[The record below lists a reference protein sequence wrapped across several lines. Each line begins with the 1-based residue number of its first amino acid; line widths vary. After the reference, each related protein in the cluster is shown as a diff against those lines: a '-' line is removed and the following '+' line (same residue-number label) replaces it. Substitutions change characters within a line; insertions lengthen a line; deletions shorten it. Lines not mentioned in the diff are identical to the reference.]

1 MPAWSKSA
9 GSFLFWSVVFALV
22 YTQAPLYYSNQNQ
35 YFLHGLADGGLGLL
49 HEDWLANT
57 LDPTPLFTLLVS
69 TTYRF
74 GHETLFYAWYGLL
87 FGVYFFALSGVFRLL
102 LGDRAAPLLRHCF
115 ALLFLGVHA
124 ALLRLASGQLLG
136 IDYPW
141 YFQAGV
147 AGQYLLGPTFQPSV
161 FGVLLLLSVY
171 LFLAGKPWQAAVW
184 ACLGATLHTTYL
196 FSAACLTL
204 GYIYLL
210 WRDGRKRDAVLLGGL
225 SLLLVLPIVLYN
237 WCSFGPSSASTFGE
251 AQHILARVRIPH
263 HCVVSDWFNWVA
275 GLQVGWIV
283 LGTWLARRQPLA
295 VVMLFSFVPGLVLT
309 LVQLA
314 TGSDTLALLFPW
326 RVSVCLVPL
335 ATTVVLAAGLKAV
348 AGRLNALPPSRQRA
362 LNVAA
367 LTGAGVLA
375 LGGVWIGAHD
385 LAYPSSDDERGV
397 LEFVQANKASG
408 DVYLIPFDLPRVRTR
423 KGAFMNDFVPPT
435 PPGNSNRLIRIEL
448 QRFRLHTG
456 APIFVDFKSIPYR
469 DVEVLEWQRRVDL
482 AKAIYGQLHEGREA
496 EALPSI
502 QAERITR
509 LVLPARNALSGET
522 FRKEFDDGAFAVYR
536 IGSRSP

>member
-1 MPAWSKSA
+1 MQAWFKAA
-9 GSFLFWSVVFALV
+9 GSFLLWSVVFALV

-87 FGVYFFALSGVFRLL
+87 FGVYYFALSGVFRLL
-102 LGDRAAPLLRHCF
+102 LGEQATPLLRSGF
-115 ALLFLGVHA
+115 ALLFLGIHA
-124 ALLRLASGQLLG
+124 ALLRLASGQWLG

-141 YFQAGV
+141 YFQAGL

-171 LFLAGKPWQAAVW
+171 LFLADKPWQAVCW
-184 ACLGATLHTTYL
+184 ACAGATIHTTYL

-204 GYIYLL
+204 AYIILV
-210 WRDGRKRDAVLLGGL
+210 WREGRQRDAGLLGGL

-237 WCSFGPSSASTFGE
+237 WFTFGPSSPSTFGE
-251 AQHILARVRIPH
+251 AQHILARFRIPH
-263 HCVVSDWFNWVA
+263 HCVVSDWFDWVA

-283 LGTWLARRQPLA
+283 LAIWLVRRQPLA
-295 VVMLFSFVPGLVLT
+295 VVMLGSFVPGLALT

-314 TGSDTLALLFPW
+314 TGSDTLSLLFPW
-326 RVSVCLVPL
+326 RVSVFLVPL

-348 AGRLNALPPSRQRA
+348 AGRLNALPASRQQA
-362 LNVAA
+362 LNAIA
-367 LTGAGVLA
+367 LAGVGALA
-375 LGGVWIGAHD
+375 LGGVWIGVQD
-385 LAYPSSDDERGV
+385 LAYPTSDDERGV
-397 LEFVQANKASG
+397 LEFVQANQSSG
-408 DVYLIPFDLPRVRTR
+408 DVYLIPFDLPRPRVR

-469 DVEVLEWQRRVDL
+469 DVEVLEWQRRVQTAQTIYRHL
-482 AKAIYGQLHEGREA
+482 QAGQETAAIPL
-496 EALPSI
+496 I
-502 QAERITR
+502 QAEGITQ
-509 LVLPARNALSGET
+509 LVIPSRTAISAEVFSEKFN
-522 FRKEFDDGAFAVYR
+522 DGAFAVYR
-536 IGSRSP
+536 IGGGSP